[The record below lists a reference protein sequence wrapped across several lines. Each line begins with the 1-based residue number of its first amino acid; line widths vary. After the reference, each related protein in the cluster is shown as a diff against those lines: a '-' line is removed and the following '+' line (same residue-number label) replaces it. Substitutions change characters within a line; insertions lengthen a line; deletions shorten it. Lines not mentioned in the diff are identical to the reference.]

1 MCESLVKVYLRIVS
15 LCVFFLLHI
24 GMLTSLR
31 HFSDHGST
39 KTWYLLQVY
48 FMKPIYIRINGLR
61 NIFFFFRFIF
71 NLGSGYCISTDQVT
85 VCRDHLL

>member
-1 MCESLVKVYLRIVS
+1 MCESLVKVYLRIMS

-24 GMLTSLR
+24 GMLPSLR

-61 NIFFFFRFIF
+61 NILFIF
-71 NLGSGYCISTDQVT
+71 FDLFSI
-85 VCRDHLL
+85 